1 MVQKNLLQ
9 KILKDVLKDKKIYM
23 EKIDGNGGKGVS
35 QNNCSKKEYM
45 LNLLDENWYVFN
57 DNYGTKWRKN
67 VL

>member
-1 MVQKNLLQ
+1 
-9 KILKDVLKDKKIYM
+9 M

-57 DNYGTKWRKN
+57 DNYGTSEEKC
-67 VL
+67 L